1 MLPSQKIDMK
11 QIAHLSASEQ
21 SDLLRL
27 LDKYPQCFS
36 DDPGFCNLAQHEINL
51 LPGFKPKRSKAYRV
65 PERLKPLVS
74 KEIQR
79 MLDLEVI
86 RPSNSDMVSP
96 LVVVLKGPGGQDGIR
111 LAVDY
116 SYLNSFTRN
125 EPYPVTD
132 IESIMNRV
140 GGATLI
146 RDVPLTAFVCDDG
159 IFEFLRTPFGGR
171 ACGSTFIRAM
181 QQVVKPVKGFT
192 D

>member
-1 MLPSQKIDMK
+1 VAQSTGFKKTGFLVSSDAVICYPDFESCVNSYNNKVDCDGHNSFGCAVISDSDTDLGDIQTFEQSEQNMLPSQKIDMK

-51 LPGFKPKRSKAYRV
+51 LPGFKPKRLKAYRV

-96 LVVVLKGPGGQDGIR
+96 LVVVLKGPGGRDG
-111 LAVDY
+111 
-116 SYLNSFTRN
+116 
-125 EPYPVTD
+125 
-132 IESIMNRV
+132 
-140 GGATLI
+140 
-146 RDVPLTAFVCDDG
+146 
-159 IFEFLRTPFGGR
+159 
-171 ACGSTFIRAM
+171 
-181 QQVVKPVKGFT
+181 Q
-192 D
+192 